1 MNTDFLLQG
10 HLNDLANKAY
20 QKNIYTFTNFLSA
33 SDLDIFYSMLPD
45 ISHIPYEI
53 FGGRDGYDRVM
64 IRFGSEDT
72 TGYDLPFPI
81 TFNTKIH
88 QRAKDITMR

>member
-53 FGGRDGYDRVM
+53 FGGRDGCDRVM
-64 IRFGSEDT
+64 IRLVPRTQQGMIC
-72 TGYDLPFPI
+72 PFLSR
-81 TFNTKIH
+81 FYKLLH
-88 QRAKDITMR
+88 

>member
-33 SDLDIFYSMLPD
+33 SDLDIFYSMLP
-45 ISHIPYEI
+45 I
-53 FGGRDGYDRVM
+53 FLIFHM
-64 IRFGSEDT
+64 RFSEEET
-72 TGYDLPFPI
+72 AAT
-81 TFNTKIH
+81 
-88 QRAKDITMR
+88 A

>member
-53 FGGRDGYDRVM
+53 FPPIVFIVAGAF
-64 IRFGSEDT
+64 RFMYPPASSKQCD
-72 TGYDLPFPI
+72 FMV
-81 TFNTKIH
+81 N
-88 QRAKDITMR
+88 